1 MNKKY
6 RFKAYDNFLKREV
19 ESRLILN
26 IHFDRRTQEPNL
38 LVYMDKY
45 KNPTREITCFDK
57 IYCNDFVLMEEEEWK
72 KLNQ

>member
-6 RFKAYDNFLKREV
+6 KFKAYDNFLKREV

-45 KNPTREITCFDK
+45 KNPTRKITYFDK
-57 IYCNDFVLMEEEEWK
+57 IYCNDFMLMEEEE
-72 KLNQ
+72 